1 LQALHA
7 RMPCGGHE
15 HSNLTYDQQAIGR
28 GLAMERAHEP
38 RKYRE
43 LFSAPDVIYFRCA
56 VGETDLQIGIGL
68 ARSRSRARSSSGP
81 LGEPLPLDDQQAAPD
96 LLRDRVMSAILR
108 ARGEIENYIPTHPEF
123 LTSLVPIVP
132 RPWAPQIVRW
142 MCASAARAGVGPMA
156 AVAGAIGET
165 VGKDL
170 MSASASSS
178 VDGVRVDDVIV
189 ENGGDI
195 FVASS
200 CVRRVGIYA
209 GESPLSGKVALEIA
223 PSQMPCGVCTSSGT
237 VGHSRSF
244 GRCDA
249 AVVVASDTAL
259 ADAVA
264 TRVANEV
271 RSQEDIKD
279 ALGIASKISGVAGA
293 VVVFGDA
300 LGATGDIRLASA

>member
-1 LQALHA
+1 
-7 RMPCGGHE
+7 
-15 HSNLTYDQQAIGR
+15 
-28 GLAMERAHEP
+28 MERAYEP

-68 ARSRSRARSSSGP
+68 AGASSSG
-81 LGEPLPLDDQQAAPD
+81 EPSKNQHAVCD
-96 LLRDRVMSAILR
+96 LFRDRVSCAILR
-108 ARGEIENYIPTHPEF
+108 ARGEIEGYIPTHPEF
-123 LTSLVPIVP
+123 LTSLVPIVAW
-132 RPWAPQIVRW
+132 PWASPIVGR
-142 MCASAARAGVGPMA
+142 MCAAAARAGVGPMA
-156 AVAGAIGET
+156 AVAGAIAEA
-165 VGKDL
+165 VGIDL
-170 MSASASSS
+170 LSASAPSGD
-178 VDGVRVDDVIV
+178 VQARIDDVIV

-195 FVASS
+195 FIASS
-200 CVRRVGIYA
+200 RVRRVGIYA

-223 PSQMPCGVCTSSGT
+223 PGQMPCGVCTSSGT

-249 AVVVASDTAL
+249 AVVVAKDTAL

-271 RSQEDIKD
+271 RSAEDIKD
-279 ALGIASKISGVAGA
+279 ALDIASKIPGVAGA

-300 LGATGDIRLASA
+300 LGAAGDIKLAPA

>member
-68 ARSRSRARSSSGP
+68 ARARSSRG
-81 LGEPLPLDDQQAAPD
+81 PLDDRQAAPD
-96 LLRDRVMSAILR
+96 LLRDRVTTAILR
-108 ARGEIENYIPTHPEF
+108 ARGEIESYIPTHPEF
-123 LTSLVPIVP
+123 LTSLVPVVP
-132 RPWAPQIVRW
+132 LPWAPPIVRW

-156 AVAGAIGET
+156 AVAGAIGEM

-178 VDGVRVDDVIV
+178 VNGVRVDDVIV

-195 FVASS
+195 FIASS
-200 CVRRVGIYA
+200 RVRRVGIYA

-237 VGHSRSF
+237 VGHSRCF

-249 AVVVASDTAL
+249 AVVVAKDTAL
-259 ADAVA
+259 ADALA

-271 RSQEDIKD
+271 RSREDIEK
-279 ALGIASKISGVAGA
+279 ALGIASRISGVAGA